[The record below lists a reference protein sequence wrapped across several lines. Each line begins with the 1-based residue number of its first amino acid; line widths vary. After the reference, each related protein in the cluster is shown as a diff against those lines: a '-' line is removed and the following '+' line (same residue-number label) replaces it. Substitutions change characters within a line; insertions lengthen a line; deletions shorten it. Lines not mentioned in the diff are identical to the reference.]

1 MFVENHEDF
10 LNKNEVKIRIP
21 EDLKT
26 IVTDD
31 WELIINQKKLVHLPF
46 EVTIN
51 ELLNQYLIIKKNI
64 KQKHSKHTIEGYVDF
79 ITSLRKYFNYF
90 LDKCLLYPKE
100 RQQMEYLIANYKTL
114 TSNVDLNLTA
124 KKFWKKCKIP
134 TVKNMDFT
142 IDELP
147 LMIGKENGTTAK
159 GTNSDQN
166 SQSETSD
173 SCTSFEISNSGQQS
187 NSQAAATTNHS
198 LEDCDIDFTKLYG
211 PIHLLRLFTKMGQFL
226 FYSDLNS
233 KRLSILN
240 SYISEFLKFLSKNLW
255 LFCNESDTAYIDENS
270 FINYK

>member
-1 MFVENHEDF
+1 MENYEDF

-26 IVTDD
+26 ILTDD

-100 RQQMEYLIANYKTL
+100 RQQMEYLKANYKTL

-134 TVKNMDFT
+134 TVKNMDFN

-147 LMIGKENGTTAK
+147 SMVAGKENDTTAK
-159 GTNSDQN
+159 SNFDQI

-173 SCTSFEISNSGQQS
+173 SCTSFEISNSGQSS
-187 NSQAAATTNHS
+187 NSQPTTVNS

-270 FINYK
+270 FINNK